1 MSRSAFATGLLA
13 GAWGVLAG
21 AVVIFVMRR
30 IHRSSG
36 GLGAFVA
43 ASALIALELYRPIA
57 NDVPI
62 AVALALVLLAG
73 GGLVQNRWPKW
84 YGALAFI
91 PGAAV
96 LGAAPFDG
104 VSTSTHITVGVVAWV
119 GSIAATDFEQHHAP
133 DGFALWLLPVASLVP
148 ALMING
154 GTEAG
159 WILVGA
165 MVPLVVNV
173 IPSPRARLGPS
184 GAAPLVGAYLW
195 IGVLV
200 ADNRGARLAALVG
213 GLGFVLCEPIARALA
228 ALERHS
234 SERKPSKLEEWPGV
248 VVATAVLGQ
257 LAIALFA
264 VFVTGRNQRAEI
276 GMLALIPVL
285 VAATVFARAFVP
297 SPSRRRSTTRR
308 RGRRAGTSR
317 RNGSSAS
324 SRARSRSSRGREYRS
339 RAAHRPERPRSRS
352 GRGGSRGSRGGS
364 GG

>member
-13 GAWGVLAG
+13 GAWAVLAG
-21 AVVIFVMRR
+21 AVLIFVMRR

-43 ASALIALELYRPIA
+43 AGALIALELYRPIA
-57 NDVPI
+57 DDVPI
-62 AVALALVLLAG
+62 AVAAGIALLAV
-73 GGLVQNRWPKW
+73 GGLVQNRWPRW
-84 YGALAFI
+84 HGSLAFV

-96 LGAAPFDG
+96 LGGAPFDG
-104 VSTSTHITVGVVAWV
+104 VSMGTHITIAVVAW
-119 GSIAATDFEQHHAP
+119 GAAIAATDFEQHHAP

-148 ALMING
+148 ALMIDG

-173 IPSPRARLGPS
+173 VPGPRARLGPS
-184 GAAPLVGAYLW
+184 GAAPLVGVYLW
-195 IGVLV
+195 VGVLV

-257 LAIALFA
+257 LAVALFA
-264 VFVTGRNQRAEI
+264 VFVTGRNRRAEI

-285 VAATVFARAFVP
+285 VAATTFARAFVP
-297 SPSRRRSTTRR
+297 SPSRRRAPRR
-308 RGRRAGTSR
+308 RAARARASSSR
-317 RNGSSAS
+317 SGSSR
-324 SRARSRSSRGREYRS
+324 SRESARSSRGREYRS
-339 RAAHRPERPRSRS
+339 RSAHRPERPRGSR
-352 GRGGSRGSRGGS
+352 GRGGSR
-364 GG
+364 